1 MPLSCKDIQHRR
13 GGVKRPH
20 GDLRHSLG
28 GIQKPSSVP
37 NYSQVFNLANNS
49 QVFNLTD
56 ITLLLRVLI
65 ACQEI
70 TVVDGSNASAKR
82 EHGTRRTTVVVVGG
96 MHLNRYKHLFDN
108 PGVYFLVVP
117 LPKDED
123 AAIQTLLQGIKT
135 GKKVYLVTGDT
146 KPDPIMVGA
155 LNAAK
160 RGVNVVV
167 FSRHRNTSTS
177 QRMAVI
183 HADMH
188 NQAKNALYAGSLKV
202 YGFSATTPMANT

>member
-1 MPLSCKDIQHRR
+1 MPLSCKDIQHRK

-28 GIQKPSSVP
+28 GIQKPNSLP
-37 NYSQVFNLANNS
+37 NNS
-49 QVFNLTD
+49 RVFNLTD
-56 ITLLLRVLI
+56 ITLLLRLLI

-82 EHGTRRTTVVVVGG
+82 EHGTKRTTVVVVGK
-96 MHLNRYKHLFDN
+96 MHLRRYDHLFEN

-135 GKKVYLVTGDT
+135 GKTVYLVTGDT
-146 KPDPIMVGA
+146 KPDPIMYGA
-155 LNAAK
+155 LDAAK
-160 RGVNVVV
+160 RGVNVIV
-167 FSRHRNTSTS
+167 FSRHQNVPTREFVLATH
-177 QRMAVI
+177 AV
-183 HADMH
+183 MH
-188 NQAKNALYAGSLKV
+188 NQAKEAPYAGSLEF
-202 YGFSATTPMANT
+202 YGVSANTPMANN